1 VRPRHGPISRHP
13 AIIGLD
19 RQRTVPG
26 PSRLLVDN
34 APRSKRYLSALA
46 RLDAS
51 ATITAAE
58 LAQIIDDIHCEFTDR
73 WAALPLGLV
82 SKCYLGHPFEVHM
95 LAPDGGIVEH
105 YRLGQPLPGILERA
119 RELARSEPYLA
130 VEVYADRIV
139 CLRADGSTVTLG
151 GEDA

>member
-13 AIIGLD
+13 AITGLD

-58 LAQIIDDIHCEFTDR
+58 LAQIIDDIHLEFTDR

-82 SKCYLGHPFEVHM
+82 SKCYLGHPFEVHT
-95 LAPDGGIVEH
+95 LALDGGIVEH

-119 RELARSEPYLA
+119 RELARSETYLA